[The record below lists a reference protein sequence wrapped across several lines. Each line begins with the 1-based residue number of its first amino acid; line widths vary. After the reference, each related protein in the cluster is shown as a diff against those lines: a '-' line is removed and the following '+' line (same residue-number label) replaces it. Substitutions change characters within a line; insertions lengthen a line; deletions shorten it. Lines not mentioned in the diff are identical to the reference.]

1 MRPVEHI
8 RSISESVV
16 EQAGCF
22 LLDVVPESGKE
33 TVYWILVDAEE
44 APVSLE
50 TCGEL
55 SREIGFLLDAHDELK
70 GRYRLNV
77 SSPGLDRPLTDKR
90 QYTKNIGR
98 RIRIRFLDGSS
109 EEGILQK
116 ADAGSLS
123 VETESGTRQHPFEHV
138 REALIIPTINR

>member
-8 RSISESVV
+8 RSISESVI

-22 LLDVVPESGKE
+22 LLDVVPEAGKE

-44 APVSLE
+44 EPVSLD

-55 SREIGFLLDAHDELK
+55 SREIGFLLDAHEELK

-90 QYTKNIGR
+90 QYAKNIGR
-98 RIRIRFLDGSS
+98 RIRLRLQDGSS
-109 EEGILQK
+109 EEGILRE
-116 ADAGSLS
+116 ADASSLGIETGS
-123 VETESGTRQHPFEHV
+123 GIRQHPFEHV